1 MGIGIFDETYI
12 NRNIM
17 TEARKVIMKIV
28 SINRIVSKCK
38 NILFLLTHEH
48 RFQRRLKY
56 LWFRE
61 GSDSLLVL
69 FPGFSKN
76 RPRKYN
82 YVKGLMGVKNI
93 DRLYINDNFGHQGS
107 YNLYENGEKKPESIT
122 INLIDK
128 TIKKGN
134 YKHLFFAGSSKG
146 GTCAI
151 YFGLVF
157 HADEIFAAACQYH
170 IGKYVSSEMPDNKVF
185 YAMMGKN
192 AGEKESHIL
201 DDVMPNLLQKYK
213 GSESVIHIFC
223 SRQDPTYE
231 RHIKDL
237 INSLDYF
244 GYLYSETFESY
255 ATHSQ
260 VGESFLKRLQSRFF
274 HS

>member
-1 MGIGIFDETYI
+1 
-12 NRNIM
+12 
-17 TEARKVIMKIV
+17 MKIFPL
-28 SINRIVSKCK
+28 NRGIVKCK
-38 NILFLLTHEH
+38 NVLFFLTHEH
-48 RFQRRLKY
+48 SFRRRLKY

-61 GSDSLLVL
+61 GNDSLLVL
-69 FPGFSKN
+69 FPGFSKD

-93 DRLYINDNFGHQGS
+93 DRLYINDNFGYQGS
-107 YNLYENGEKKPESIT
+107 YNLYENGEKTPETIT
-122 INLIDK
+122 IDLIDK

-157 HADEIFAAACQYH
+157 HANEIFAAACQYH
-170 IGKYVSSEMPDNKVF
+170 IGTYVSSEMPDDKVF
-185 YAMMGKN
+185 YSMMGSN
-192 AGEKESHIL
+192 AGKKETLIL
-201 DDVMPNLLQKYK
+201 DNVMPDLLQKYK

-223 SRQDPTYE
+223 SKQDPTYE
-231 RHIKDL
+231 RHIKAL

-244 GYLYSETFESY
+244 GYHYSETIESY

-260 VGESFLKRLQSRFF
+260 VGESFLKRLQSRFS